1 MLISQYRDPAPY
13 ESRKSVVSS
22 HNASLECGIS
32 STNTSTECGDTHRT
46 TPSPSDGSHCD
57 SDEDDQCGMVR
68 MDSYYD
74 VEIDDDDD
82 RDDENDTANDD
93 DSGLSSN
100 MFTYERMGQGSAQ
113 PTATGQTMQG
123 AKRAVSPLSQQ
134 QTLSVLVAKQRSEI
148 DQAKREKL
156 ASWVE
161 IMAVQRADVDSR
173 AKACALLGCAA
184 QYELKRYRSQE
195 IQAKKVMMNGPDK
208 EATLD
213 SIRGHIRDTLISY
226 KALMAEAKTVI
237 GSRIPSTVFDREE
250 LLALNDSDFDAA
262 IRSLHRQRQLS
273 EGVAEC
279 DLKPFSATSSAIGT
293 TTVPSTLL
301 CSYDR
306 ELIRKEL
313 ASLATQSV
321 GMHAAV
327 APYTVGIL
335 VPTLS
340 SQGLTVSAESD
351 DPSAP
356 FCYDLPSTQRT
367 FFRNRKWIEQGETQK
382 LIILSFASVTS
393 LAQARQLKQVKR
405 KSEIVAAANAELT
418 QWKEERGLE

>member
-1 MLISQYRDPAPY
+1 MLISHHRDPALFEP
-13 ESRKSVVSS
+13 RKSVVS
-22 HNASLECGIS
+22 HNVSTLECGGS

-57 SDEDDQCGMVR
+57 SDDDDQCGMVR

-74 VEIDDDDD
+74 VEIEDEDD
-82 RDDENDTANDD
+82 RDDENAADD
-93 DSGLSSN
+93 DDNSLSNN
-100 MFTYERMGQGSAQ
+100 MFTYERMGQG
-113 PTATGQTMQG
+113 TALPIPDQTLESP
-123 AKRAVSPLSQQ
+123 KRAVSPMSQQ
-134 QTLSVLVAKQRSEI
+134 QKLSVLVAKQRSEI
-148 DQAKREKL
+148 DQVKREKL

-161 IMAVQRADVDSR
+161 LMAVQRADVDSR

-195 IQAKKVMMNGPDK
+195 IQAKTTMPNGPEK
-208 EATLD
+208 EAALD
-213 SIRGHIRDTLISY
+213 SIRGHIRDTLVSY

-250 LLALNDSDFDAA
+250 LLALNDADFDAA

-279 DLKPFSATSSAIGT
+279 DLKPFSASSPAIGT
-293 TTVPSTLL
+293 TTIPSTLL

-356 FCYDLPSTQRT
+356 FCYDLPATQRT